1 MIGSNLLAKALI
13 KRSLP
18 IFIAS
23 IFLSSCASIF
33 NSKSKDI
40 AIFTSEKTLLTIE
53 SNEVIY
59 NENDTLIEH
68 NLKAK
73 RSEETLSLT
82 LSSENSIKT
91 VSVSPRKSLAYLLNF
106 VPNSP
111 FCIGNAIGIL
121 IDNRSPKRFTYPSKI
136 YVEMGKED
144 FSFLPYKPLD
154 TAYRAYQNV
163 IKINALKM
171 ASFEAGGIEISYEK
185 KTSSKFST
193 QLSATYIIPAI
204 WDFEDFK
211 PRKLSGF
218 QLSIEERLY
227 WKETAPVGYYFA
239 AELNYLNSSYH
250 FTDSFTARNKY
261 YSIRYEDEFGVKKQT
276 FSLNAKIGRQFFID
290 RLSIDLSV
298 GVGLRY
304 KNINHFDKIN
314 SEGELDDDVFLF
326 RDMKDLN
333 ILPGKFLTISLPGSL
348 RVGWLF

>member
-13 KRSLP
+13 KRSLL
-18 IFIAS
+18 IFIVSA
-23 IFLSSCASIF
+23 FLSSCASIF

-59 NENDTLIEH
+59 NKNDTLIEH

-91 VSVSPRKSLAYLLNF
+91 VSVSPRKSSAYLLNF

-111 FCIGNAIGIL
+111 FCIGNTIGIL
-121 IDNRSPKRFTYPSKI
+121 IDNRSPKRFTYPKNI
-136 YVEMGKED
+136 YVDMEKED
-144 FSFLPYKPLD
+144 NSFLPYKPLD
-154 TAYRAYQNV
+154 TAYRAYQNI

-171 ASFEAGGIEISYEK
+171 ASFEAGGVEISYEK

-193 QLSATYIIPAI
+193 QLTATYIIPGI
-204 WDFEDFK
+204 WDFENFK

-227 WKETAPVGYYFA
+227 WKETAPIGYYFA
-239 AELNYLNSSYH
+239 VDLNYLNSRYD
-250 FTDSFTARNKY
+250 FTDSFIAKNKY
-261 YSIRYEDEFGVKKQT
+261 YTILYEDEFEVRKQT
-276 FSLNAKIGRQFFID
+276 LSSNAKLGRQFFIK
-290 RLSIDLSV
+290 RFTIDLSI
-298 GVGLRY
+298 GAGLRF
-304 KNINHFDKIN
+304 KEVKHLDKIN
-314 SEGELDDDVFLF
+314 PDGEIDTTIFLF
-326 RDMKDLN
+326 RDIKDLN
-333 ILPGKFLTISLPGSL
+333 NRPGKYLAFSFPISA
-348 RVGWLF
+348 RIGWLF